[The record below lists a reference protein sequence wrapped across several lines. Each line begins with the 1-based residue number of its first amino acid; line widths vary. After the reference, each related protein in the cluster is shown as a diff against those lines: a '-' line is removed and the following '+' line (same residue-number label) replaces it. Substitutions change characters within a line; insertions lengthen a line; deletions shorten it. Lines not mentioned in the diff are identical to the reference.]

1 MSESCEKISQQGTN
15 ISEFDIVISGGGL
28 IGATLA
34 LVLAEAIPSYTI
46 AIVEPVPLKS
56 DAQPSFD
63 SRCLAIAQSSKQLLA
78 SFGLWPALRQYAQPI
93 EHIHVSD
100 RGHIGKTYLH
110 ADRFNFS
117 ALGYVLEVQDIGNVL
132 ADKLS
137 QTANVHWF
145 SPNKIAALETFE
157 QHQVI
162 TLDDGQIISAK
173 LLLGADGGNSS
184 TRKLLNIDCRND
196 DYEQMAVIA
205 NVGIKD
211 SHQNWAYERFTEFG
225 PIALL
230 PMNLSP
236 ANNARYSLV
245 WCQNSDNAKQLMA
258 STAEQFIDKLQQA
271 FGFRAGQFVEVSK
284 PVCYPLVLSLAE
296 DMVAHRAALVGNSSH
311 TIHPIAGQGFNL
323 GLRDIAALSSI
334 LSKSDSSEL
343 GTFGQL
349 HRYNNARSKDLSQV
363 VNMTDA
369 LVRLFSNDSRLMALG
384 RTVGLLTMQMID
396 DLKFPLG
403 QQAMGFNGASHKVMK
418 P

>member
-1 MSESCEKISQQGTN
+1 MSESCEKISD
-15 ISEFDIVISGGGL
+15 FDIVISGGGL

-34 LVLAEAIPSYTI
+34 LVLAEAIPLCTI

-78 SFGLWPALRQYAQPI
+78 NYGLWSDLKQYAQPI

-110 ADRFNFS
+110 ADEFNFS

-132 ADKLS
+132 ADRLNK
-137 QTANVHWF
+137 TANVHWF
-145 SPNKIAALETFE
+145 SPHKIAALETLE

-162 TLDDGQIISAK
+162 TLDNDQVIHAK

-184 TRKLLNIDCRND
+184 TRQLLNIDCRND
-196 DYEQMAVIA
+196 DYQQMAVIA
-205 NVGIKD
+205 NVGLKD

-230 PMNLSP
+230 PMKPSP
-236 ANNARYSLV
+236 SNNARYSLV
-245 WCQNSDNAKQLMA
+245 WCHNSDNAKQLMA
-258 STAEQFIDKLQQA
+258 ATAEQFIDKLQQA
-271 FGFRAGQFVEVSK
+271 FGYRAGQFVEVSK
-284 PVCYPLVLSLAE
+284 PVCYPLTLSLAE
-296 DMVAHRAALVGNSSH
+296 DMVSHRAALVGNSSH

-323 GLRDIAALSSI
+323 GLRDIEALRSI
-334 LSKSDSSEL
+334 LSKSDISDL
-343 GTFGQL
+343 GTFGQMHTYL
-349 HRYNNARSKDLSQV
+349 HSRSKDLSQV

-369 LVRLFSNDSRLMALG
+369 LVRLFSNDSRMMALG
-384 RTVGLLTMQMID
+384 RSVGLLTMQMID

-403 QQAMGFNGASHKVMK
+403 QQAMGFNGTSNKVIK
-418 P
+418 Q